1 MNSRIIKKSLAAD
14 PEIGFL
20 TKSISKPYGRA
31 MAMPTAWKLRLK
43 RAWPQVWNFF
53 RRSILQANLR
63 HVIIFTSFLE
73 LGHLDTTFRRT
84 GLRFCPRTW
93 RVFGPIKISHSLR
106 FFLTFVKAGGKSKI
120 GFKRDSIFFS
130 QQSSY
135 RLRHKVS

>member
-1 MNSRIIKKSLAAD
+1 MNLRIITKNHAVDLKIGSPLKIDFRAD
-14 PEIGFL
+14 L
-20 TKSISKPYGRA
+20 THESI
-31 MAMPTAWKLRLK
+31 PTAWELRLK

-106 FFLTFVKAGGKSKI
+106 FFLTFVKAGWKSMI
-120 GFKRDSIFFS
+120 GFERDSIFFS